1 MTKNH
6 LETVSVVFVAAW
18 MATLMGCFLQGAPR
32 PLILIIVALINFFAF
47 GVASFYAWLDDDD

>member
-1 MTKNH
+1 MTKEH
-6 LETVSVVFVAAW
+6 LETVSVVFIAAW